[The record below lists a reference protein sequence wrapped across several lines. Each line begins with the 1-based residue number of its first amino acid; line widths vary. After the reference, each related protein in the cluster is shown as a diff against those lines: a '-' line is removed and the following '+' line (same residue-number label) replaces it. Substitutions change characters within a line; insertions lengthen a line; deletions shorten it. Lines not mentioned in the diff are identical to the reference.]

1 MNIVST
7 RYYHLISMIKR
18 FFNHLGNNL
27 LFFQVKRNTSG
38 GFIAYG
44 IGNKMECM
52 KTKGEQNYGKL
63 CLTW

>member
-1 MNIVST
+1 
-7 RYYHLISMIKR
+7 MIKR

>member
-1 MNIVST
+1 MK
-7 RYYHLISMIKR
+7 KR
-18 FFNHLGNNL
+18 FFNHLGYKP
-27 LFFQVKRNTSG
+27 LFFQVKKNTSG
-38 GFIAYG
+38 DFIAYG